1 MLGQEEEI
9 KALIVFCVQ
18 EAKWSPQGQTVT
30 LTWTR
35 SCRRTPCPHITKQV
49 RNFIEEIYL

>member
-9 KALIVFCVQ
+9 KALIKFCVQ

-35 SCRRTPCPHITKQV
+35 SCRHTPCPHITKQV
-49 RNFIEEIYL
+49 RNFIE